1 MAPAPAPAAALALVS
16 VEVDSALW
24 GPPLAA
30 FVEFPD
36 HVHNIVASG
45 DAGNRVVEAPV
56 LALLSCVA
64 DAVPRPDAAVDVV
77 AYAVVDDLAFADAVL
92 ASSPWK
98 E

>member
-1 MAPAPAPAAALALVS
+1 MAPAAALALVS
-16 VEVDSALW
+16 VEVDSALHLLW

-45 DAGNRVVEAPV
+45 DAVNRVVEAPV
-56 LALLSCVA
+56 LAQLACVA

-98 E
+98 K